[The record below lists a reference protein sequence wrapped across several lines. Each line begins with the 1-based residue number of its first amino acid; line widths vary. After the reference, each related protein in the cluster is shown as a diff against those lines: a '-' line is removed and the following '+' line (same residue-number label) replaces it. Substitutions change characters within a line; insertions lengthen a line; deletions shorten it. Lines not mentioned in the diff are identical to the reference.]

1 MVASIVLRALNPHK
15 TGKLVL
21 FETNYGKVYEAQHY
35 FVFIMLG
42 VFGGIWGGTFTR
54 SNIIWAKWFRSLKMI
69 RKHPV
74 FEVFVIVM
82 ITAALQYPN
91 PATRD
96 RGDVIIRDMLVD
108 CSTLSDKSPS
118 WVCDN
123 EALPL
128 SQRGSFIIWLIYG
141 TLVQLASTTISF
153 GLKVPAGIIIPALV
167 GGALFGRLVGQVTG
181 TYISPGMFAMVG
193 AAAFLSGVTR
203 MTISLCVIMFELTGE
218 LEYVIPHMV
227 AILTAKWTADALSKE
242 SIYDLAQTVIGHPF
256 LNADEA
262 IDLVREHEPDLVE
275 KLIPPPTTMAELTVS
290 VPSSNVLPKKIL
302 EERLFLLKRRGLM
315 DGGLV
320 FVQRGG
326 MVQGYIAQNELEYGL
341 NEVGKAFPETAM
353 VRVLGNPIDDNPEL
367 DLSSFVDR
375 APISIP
381 ANSPIEVAVEIFTKL
396 GVRYLCVTQEG
407 TGRLVGFV
415 IKKRMMRYLDDLKH
429 HEA

>member
-1 MVASIVLRALNPHK
+1 MVASITLRALNPHK

-21 FETNYGKVYEAQHY
+21 FETNYGKVYQAQHY
-35 FVFIMLG
+35 LVFVALG
-42 VFGGIWGGTFTR
+42 VCGGLWGGTFTR
-54 SNIIWAKWFRSLKMI
+54 ANMIWAKWFRSLKVI
-69 RKHPV
+69 HNNPI

-91 PATRD
+91 PATRA

-108 CSTLSDKSPS
+108 CSTLKAATPS

-128 SQRGSFIIWLIYG
+128 GERGSFALWLACG

-181 TYISPGMFAMVG
+181 TYISPGIYAMIG
-193 AAAFLSGVTR
+193 AAAFLAGVTR

-218 LEYVIPHMV
+218 LEYVLPHMV

-242 SIYDLAQTVIGHPF
+242 TIYDLAQSVIGHPF

-262 IDLVREHEPDLVE
+262 MDIIREHEPDLAA
-275 KLIPPPTTMAELTVS
+275 KLIPPPSTMAELTVS
-290 VPSSNVLPKKIL
+290 VPSSNKVPKKIL
-302 EERLFLLKRRGLM
+302 EERLYFLERRGLM
-315 DGGLV
+315 DGGIV

-326 MVQGYIAQNELEYGL
+326 IVQGFIAQNELQYGL
-341 NEVGKAFPETAM
+341 QVVGKGYPGTAE
-353 VRVLGNPIDDNPEL
+353 VRVLGTPVDDSPEV

-381 ANSPIEVAVEIFTKL
+381 ANAPIEVAVELFSKL
-396 GVRYLCVTQEG
+396 GIRYLCLTQEG
-407 TGRLVGFV
+407 TGKLVGFV
-415 IKKRMMRYLDDLKH
+415 IKKRFLRYMDDLKH
-429 HEA
+429 HDE